1 MKMSVGR
8 KASGKPS
15 VAAAD
20 QTTQRVKTKGGYRSL
35 PVMVAQDYKVDQ
47 TNHIAKALQCGHVTA
62 SWELITPDKAEKML
76 DSNDSNRKLR
86 AGVAEQ
92 YARDMISGN
101 WGICTTPLAFYE
113 NGDVADG
120 QHRLWAVVDSGKSQQ
135 FIVLRGLKKPDG
147 LNIDTGLGRTAVD
160 GAHISG
166 LDPTL
171 NNNIVS
177 ASRSIE
183 EGVATHI
190 RSSNSTK
197 LAIARKH
204 REAAQFVVSYVRGK
218 KIANGAVMGAVGRA
232 WYKVDKEK
240 LHRFCEVLTTGQS
253 LGLHESAAVTL
264 RNYLLSSEAN
274 LASSALWTDTF
285 RRTQRCIKNF
295 IKGSQM
301 LQLRSVD
308 VEEYPL

>member
-1 MKMSVGR
+1 MKMSVER
-8 KASGKPS
+8 KANGKAHGA
-15 VAAAD
+15 VV
-20 QTTQRVKTKGGYRSL
+20 QRVKTKGGFREL
-35 PVMVAQDYKVDQ
+35 PVMVDRNYKVDE
-47 TNHIAKALQCGHVTA
+47 TNNVASALACGYA
-62 SWELITPDKAEKML
+62 SATWELITPAKAEKML
-76 DSNDSNRKLR
+76 NRNNANRKLR
-86 AGVAEQ
+86 SGVVEQ
-92 YARDMISGN
+92 YACDMISGD
-101 WGICTTPLAFYE
+101 WGICTTPIAFYE

-120 QHRLWAVVDSGKSQQ
+120 QHRLWAVVDSGKSQH
-135 FIVLRGLKKPDG
+135 FIVLRGLKRPDG
-147 LNIDTGLGRTAVD
+147 LNIDTGLGRSAVD

-171 NNNIVS
+171 NSNIVS

-183 EGVATHI
+183 EGVATHA
-190 RSSNSTK
+190 RSSNSVK

-204 REAAQFVVSYVRGK
+204 REAAQFAVSYVRGK

-264 RNYLLSSEAN
+264 RNYLLSAEAN
-274 LASSALWTDTF
+274 LASSALWADTF